1 VLAGANILRL
11 PGVCVTG
18 TRLSSSYRPLTMVVL
33 QPTLLLALLL
43 ACLLPCGTSFLQALA
58 PPAGTLQR
66 RMTSKTMVTPLRM
79 AKETATTTT
88 SKPATLTQDTT
99 WKLRIVLRGVS
110 TAKGKK
116 VDELFVVSGSFL
128 EEEGYEP
135 PQGSFVQQQKED
147 GDSNGESSSGLK
159 IVNSRWQL
167 SEDPNDRKDGLW
179 VWGLFKE
186 PLYPF
191 LLLKLE
197 TEALPLSGSD
207 EDSILPLQLFAQV
220 NHRRAGDD
228 NGAVILEGTTDLK
241 VRQME
246 TVQADP
252 FGGATVDI
260 YEEKSVGSLSIQPV
274 VSAAASQ

>member
-1 VLAGANILRL
+1 
-11 PGVCVTG
+11 
-18 TRLSSSYRPLTMVVL
+18 
-33 QPTLLLALLL
+33 
-43 ACLLPCGTSFLQALA
+43 
-58 PPAGTLQR
+58 
-66 RMTSKTMVTPLRM
+66 MT
-79 AKETATTTT
+79 KETTSTGSTTSS

-116 VDELFVVSGSFL
+116 VDELFVVSGNFL

-135 PQGSFVQQQKED
+135 PQGSFVQQQKD
-147 GDSNGESSSGLK
+147 GDNGESSSQLK

-191 LLLKLE
+191 LLLNLE

-220 NHRRAGDD
+220 NHKRAGDD

-246 TVQADP
+246 TVKADP

-274 VSAAASQ
+274 MSGAAASQ